1 MSPPGRLRCP
11 ESDTTPPASV
21 TNLINTTF
29 QPTFINWS
37 WSDPT
42 DSDFANVS
50 VYLNNTFKANVTKG
64 TQFYNTT
71 GLVADSDYL
80 LSTRTVDASGNLNN
94 TSGSTQLRGL
104 LRFHSPDSTPP
115 ASITNLANTTFQPTF
130 INWSWSD
137 PTDSDFANVSVY
149 LNNTFKANVTKGT
162 QFYNTTGLVADS
174 DYLLS
179 TRTVDAIGNI
189 NASWVNAHCKDGSV
203 VGVRYNTTCICYEP
217 D

>member
-1 MSPPGRLRCP
+1 MS
-11 ESDTTPPASV
+11 ESDITPPASVTNLTNTIHIQPTFINWSWSDPTDLDFANVSVYLNNTFKANVTKGTQFYNTTGLVAASDYLLSTRTVDATGNINASWVNVTARTAPLSESDITPPASV

-80 LSTRTVDASGNLNN
+80 LSTRTVD
-94 TSGSTQLRGL
+94 TSGT
-104 LRFHSPDSTPP
+104 
-115 ASITNLANTTFQPTF
+115 
-130 INWSWSD
+130 
-137 PTDSDFANVSVY
+137 
-149 LNNTFKANVTKGT
+149 
-162 QFYNTTGLVADS
+162 
-174 DYLLS
+174 
-179 TRTVDAIGNI
+179 
-189 NASWVNAHCKDGSV
+189 
-203 VGVRYNTTCICYEP
+203 
-217 D
+217 